1 MAEEHKDTNYMAI
14 FWWLLALTVLEVLA
28 AISPISQGAKAT
40 LLVVMALAKAILVAM
55 YFMHLRFETRTL
67 AAIVVTPLVLCV
79 FLLVMLFP
87 DMLTHSSQTAK
98 SWGVEKVKK
107 VDAADADD
115 EDDDDDDD
123 EDDDDEDD

>member
-14 FWWLLALTVLEVLA
+14 FWWLLALTILEVLA
-28 AISPISQGAKAT
+28 AISPIGQGAKAT

-87 DMLTHSSQTAK
+87 DMLTNPSQTAK
-98 SWGVEKVKK
+98 TWGVEKVKK
-107 VDAADADD
+107 VDAADTDD
-115 EDDDDDDD
+115 DDDDDDDD
-123 EDDDDEDD
+123 EDDDEDD